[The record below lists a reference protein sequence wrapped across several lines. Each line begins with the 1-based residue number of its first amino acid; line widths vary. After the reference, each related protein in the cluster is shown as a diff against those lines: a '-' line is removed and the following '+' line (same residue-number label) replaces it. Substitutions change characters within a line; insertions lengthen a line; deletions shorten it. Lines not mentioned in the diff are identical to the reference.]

1 VFGGGGGERTF
12 GVHGEMGTVHAIL
25 VEKCQGVETT
35 WETEAQIAP
44 TFYSGPQIVQWLCV
58 GTTGG
63 IS

>member
-1 VFGGGGGERTF
+1 
-12 GVHGEMGTVHAIL
+12 VHGEMGNVHGIL

-35 WETEAQIAP
+35 WDTEAQIAG

-58 GTTGG
+58 GKTGG